1 LRVKYLYLQNF
12 RNFQKF
18 ELSFAPEGAIIFG
31 KNGLGKTNLLE
42 AVSYFAFGKSFRTN
56 NDLDL
61 IDFSKAFFRIRG
73 KFELNEKEITI
84 EAAAEK
90 QKKIIKIDNINISK
104 ISELYQYLKTVYFSP
119 VDINIISG
127 APSFRRDFFDQ
138 AISQHNFQYLAVLR
152 KYFQVLKQRNA
163 LLKNDFNEKEKHS
176 WDLQFIKRGSE
187 VIEFRTRYLEDFR
200 ALLNEKYSLITN
212 EKEHVKINYKFSFPN
227 PETESFLENMRE
239 HLDEIEEQEMN
250 AQRSLFGPHLDD
262 YEFYLN
268 GNSARRFGSQG
279 QKKSLAITS
288 RLVQAN
294 LILKKTTEF
303 PILIFDDV
311 FAELDKKRIKNIM
324 KILENKHQ
332 IFIATPNRE
341 IYKSLELPLIDLE
354 KIK

>member
-1 LRVKYLYLQNF
+1 M
-12 RNFQKF
+12 
-18 ELSFAPEGAIIFG
+18 SFAPEGAIIFG
-31 KNGLGKTNLLE
+31 QNGLGKTNLLE

-61 IDFSKAFFRIRG
+61 IDFSKAFFRITG
-73 KFELNEKEITI
+73 KFELQDKEITI

-90 QKKIIKIDNINISK
+90 QKKIIKIDNINIPQ
-104 ISELYQYLKTVYFSP
+104 ISELYQYIKTVYFSP
-119 VDINIISG
+119 SDINIISG
-127 APSFRRDFFDQ
+127 APSFRRIFFDQ
-138 AISQHNFQYLAVLR
+138 AISQYNFQYLAVLR
-152 KYFQVLKQRNA
+152 RYFQVLKQRNA
-163 LLKNDFNEKEKHS
+163 LLKNDFKEKEKHS
-176 WDLQFIKRGSE
+176 WDLQFIKTGSE
-187 VIEFRTRYLEDFR
+187 VIEFRTQYLEKFR
-200 ALLNEKYSLITN
+200 ILLNEKYSLVTDK
-212 EKEHVKINYKFSFPN
+212 KEQVKINYKFSFPN

-262 YEFYLN
+262 YEFTIN
-268 GNSARRFGSQG
+268 GNPVRRFGSQG

-294 LILKKTTEF
+294 LITKRTSEF

-324 KILENKHQ
+324 KILEDKHQ

-341 IYKSLELPLIDLE
+341 IYKNIKLPPINLE
-354 KIK
+354 KMK